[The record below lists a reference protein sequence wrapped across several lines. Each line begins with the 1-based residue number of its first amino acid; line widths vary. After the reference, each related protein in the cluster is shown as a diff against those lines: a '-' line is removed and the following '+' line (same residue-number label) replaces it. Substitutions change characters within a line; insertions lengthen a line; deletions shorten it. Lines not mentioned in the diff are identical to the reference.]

1 MLGRPGAGKSTF
13 INCIFEEK
21 VAPEG
26 TSENITSNITEYNFP
41 LKIREDV
48 FGSINIY
55 DTPGFTLNGK
65 TMENFE
71 KFIDEKFKYFKQNHD
86 YIHAFLYLFENR
98 ERTLEDSEIQLLKL
112 IRNKQ
117 QEYSQNSIVLFLINN
132 SQEGN
137 ENDPNS
143 FKKKLLIHLENEF
156 GRNSDYCLHPENIIE
171 LNLKSKNNK
180 KNMELK
186 KFLKFYI
193 NFLNLIK

>member
-1 MLGRPGAGKSTF
+1 
-13 INCIFEEK
+13 
-21 VAPEG
+21 
-26 TSENITSNITEYNFP
+26 
-41 LKIREDV
+41 
-48 FGSINIY
+48 
-55 DTPGFTLNGK
+55 
-65 TMENFE
+65 MENFE

-143 FKKKLLIHLENEF
+143 FKKKLLIHLENVF

-171 LNLKSKNNK
+171 LNLK
-180 KNMELK
+180 
-186 KFLKFYI
+186 
-193 NFLNLIK
+193 